1 MLVEKADR
9 SKGTISFHNKDVLH
23 IRCIT
28 EGDALLCKAVIDFIL
43 HLIDHNDRV
52 SRYPALDF
60 EKKRGIDLFIWDA
73 ADQFRLLKETFLSE
87 RNENAG
93 YSF

>member
-23 IRCIT
+23 VRCIT
-28 EGDALLCKAVIDFIL
+28 EGDALLCKTVIDLIL

-52 SRYPALDF
+52 SGYPALDF
-60 EKKRGIDLFIWDA
+60 EKKRGIDLFIQEA
-73 ADQFRLLKETFLSE
+73 ADQFRLLKETFLW
-87 RNENAG
+87 R
-93 YSF
+93 YSLQ